1 MNKMFNKA
9 FGIVTIYFLIG
20 CLWIIFT
27 DRIIS
32 NFISDIHLLT
42 EYQTYKGWF
51 YIFSTTVLLYFLIA
65 SHLRKTYKANQQL
78 EESNQLKSRLLSGF
92 NLAQQTAEIGS
103 WEWDILT
110 GKVWWSDE
118 LYKIF
123 EVDSNAYTPDIESN
137 AAFIHPDDKVS
148 YKKKID
154 DALKLKSTLNSD
166 IRIISGN
173 GKLKYCNALGIPTFN
188 SEGKPVFMSGTFMDI
203 TFRKQAELALR
214 ESEERYRSFFENSMD
229 AILLT
234 SPDGGIISANPAA
247 CEMFGYT
254 ENELTTIGRAG
265 VVDKED
271 PRLNAFLQTREKE
284 NKVRGELTFI
294 RKNGNKFLAEFTS
307 AIFMSSSG
315 DINTSMIIRDITE
328 RRMAEED
335 LRKSEE
341 QHRYLFDNNPLPM
354 WAYDFNTLAFLAV
367 NDAAIGK
374 YKYSRDEFLNMT
386 IADIRP
392 DEEVSGSKND
402 DEGQRKLLQQSGEWR
417 HKLKDGTVID
427 VEITSH
433 LLRFGDYDSALVV
446 AQDITSRKQAEST
459 LRKQAELLEMAHDSI
474 LIRDKDSKIT
484 YWNRGASECYGWINQ
499 EALGMESH
507 TLLKT
512 IFPVPVEVID
522 TELYMKGRWEGELI
536 HTRKDGTQITVA
548 SRWQLQRGSDNSIS
562 ILEINNDITA
572 RKQAEEKLSEALDYT
587 SNIIRTSPQAIIVTD
602 PEGIVLL
609 WNEAAETIFG
619 FRPDET
625 LGKYYPIIPIGKE
638 SEAQNGRNEVLGGE
652 TITDYETE
660 RVHKNGSVIYV
671 SFSASPLRNSNGQ
684 ITGILSIIG
693 DISERK
699 EAEMEI
705 RNLNN
710 DLELRVIER
719 TGQLQV
725 ANNELE
731 AFSYSVSHDLRA
743 PLRGIDGFTR
753 ILLDDYSPLL
763 DDEGIRVCNIIRDNT
778 RRMGQLID
786 DLLTF
791 SKLGRFELS
800 KSWID
805 MNTMVISVYNEIT
818 EDQANEKIVFNVGKL
833 SESFGDPNLIRQ
845 VWINLLSNAIKYSS
859 KKEKSIINVSCKREK
874 DMCVYAVNDNGAG
887 FDMEYYSKL
896 FGVFQRLHSPR
907 DFEGT
912 GVGLASVQ
920 RIVRRHGGEVWA
932 EGIEHEGATFYFS
945 LPDGDITHQP

>member
-1 MNKMFNKA
+1 MKKMYNKA

-20 CLWIIFT
+20 CLWILFT

-32 NFISDIHLLT
+32 NFISDIQLLT
-42 EYQTYKGWF
+42 KYQTYKGWF

-65 SHLRKTYKANQQL
+65 SHLRKTYKTNQQL

-110 GKVWWSDE
+110 AKVWWSDE

-123 EVDSNAYTPDIESN
+123 EVDPNSYVPDIESY
-137 AAFIHPDDKVS
+137 AAFVHPDDKII

-154 DALKLKSTLNSD
+154 DALSNKSMMNAD
-166 IRIISGN
+166 IRIISGA
-173 GKLKYCNALGIPTFN
+173 GVLKYCNSIGIPIFD

-203 TFRKQAELALR
+203 TSRKQAELALR
-214 ESEERYRSFFENSMD
+214 DSETRYRSFFENSMD
-229 AILLT
+229 AILLV

-247 CEMFGYT
+247 CELFGYT
-254 ENELTTIGRAG
+254 EDELIAIGRAG
-265 VVDKED
+265 IVDNSD
-271 PRLNAFLQTREKE
+271 PDLQAFLQSEVKE
-284 NKVRGELTFI
+284 MKVRGELTFI
-294 RKNGNKFLAEFTS
+294 RKNGNKFFAEFAS
-307 AIFMSSSG
+307 AIFVSSSG
-315 DINTSMIIRDITE
+315 AINTSMIIRDITE
-328 RRMAEED
+328 RRLAEEE

-354 WAYDFNTLAFLAV
+354 WAYDINTLAFIAV
-367 NDAAIGK
+367 NDAAIEK

-392 DEEVSGSKND
+392 HDEISRLKRDVEQPRTVI
-402 DEGQRKLLQQSGEWR
+402 QHSGEWR
-417 HKLKDGTVID
+417 HMLKDGSVID

-433 LLRFGDYDSALVV
+433 LLRIGDHDSALVV

-459 LRKQAELLEMAHDSI
+459 LRKQADLLEMAHDSI

-484 YWNRGASECYGWINQ
+484 YWNRGAAECYGWMNH
-499 EALGMESH
+499 EALGKESNI
-507 TLLKT
+507 LLKT
-512 IFPVPVEVID
+512 NFPLPVEVIN
-522 TELYMKGRWEGELI
+522 TELYEKGRWEGELL
-536 HTRKDGTQITVA
+536 HTRKDGTQLTVS

-562 ILEINNDITA
+562 VLEINNDITA
-572 RKQAEEKLSEALDYT
+572 RKQAEEKLSEALNYT
-587 SNIIRTSPQAIIVTD
+587 SNIIRNSPQAIIVTD
-602 PEGIVLL
+602 TEGIVLL

-619 FRPDET
+619 LRPDET
-625 LGKYYPIIPIGKE
+625 LGKFNPIIPAGKE
-638 SEAQNGRNEVLGGE
+638 PESQNVRNEILAGE

-660 RVHKNGSVIYV
+660 RVHKNGSVINV
-671 SFSASPLRNSNGQ
+671 SISASPLRNSAGK
-684 ITGILSIIG
+684 ITGILAIIS
-693 DISERK
+693 DISERRK
-699 EAEMEI
+699 AEMEI
-705 RNLNN
+705 RDLNN

-753 ILLDDYSPLL
+753 ILLDDYSPQL
-763 DDEGIRVCNIIRDNT
+763 DEEGIRICNIIRDNT

-786 DLLTF
+786 DLLAF
-791 SKLGRFELS
+791 SRLGRFELN

-805 MNTMVISVYNEIT
+805 MKTLVNDVFNEIT
-818 EDQANEKIVFNVGKL
+818 ESHSKEKIEFKVSKL
-833 SESFGDPNLIRQ
+833 SKSYSDPNLIRQ
-845 VWINLLSNAIKYSS
+845 VWINLLSNAVKYSS
-859 KKEKSIINVSCKREK
+859 KKEKSVISVNCKTENGKCIYTVS
-874 DMCVYAVNDNGAG
+874 DNGAG
-887 FDMEYYSKL
+887 FDMEYYNKL

-907 DFEGT
+907 EFEGN

-920 RIVRRHGGEVWA
+920 RIVKRHGGEVWA
-932 EGIEHEGATFYFS
+932 EGKEGEGATFYFS
-945 LPDGDITHQP
+945 LPVENLPDQP